1 MEQTPWF
8 SHYDKDV
15 PRTLVP
21 YPERTLLDYIADTA
35 REHPD
40 LPALL
45 FKGLRIPYGEL
56 ERVTDVFAAA
66 LAELG
71 VKKGDRVAL
80 LLPNCPQFIIAELGV
95 WKAGGT
101 VCPLNPIYTER
112 ELEEPLNNCA
122 PETIVTLTLFYNRVK
137 SIQPN
142 TKLRRVI
149 ATNIKEFLPPVLRFL
164 FTLVKEKKE
173 GHRIRLQPGDLWFSD
188 LLKPTGPDRR
198 PSVSI
203 SPDDPAVILLSG
215 GTTGT
220 PKGAVGTHRGLMM
233 SGLQLNCWV
242 KNLKSESQDIALL
255 PLPLFHVYAHAGIQC
270 RGFVSGSALSLI
282 PNPRDI
288 KDILHTIRKVRP
300 SFFVSVPTLF
310 IALLNHP
317 DVKAG
322 KVDFKSVKLCIS
334 GAAPLMAETKKSF
347 EELTGGRILEGYSLT
362 EAMMACTVNPAL
374 GVRKIGSIGMPLP
387 DVEVRIADPDAGDK
401 TLPTGEVGEILMRAP
416 QLMQGYWQNPVETA
430 GVLQVHGEG
439 GPWLH
444 TGDLGYMDEDGY
456 VFIVDRKKDVIKPS
470 GFQVW
475 PREVEEV
482 VSSHPA
488 VLEVGV
494 AGVPDDYQGEAVKA
508 WVVLRSGQ
516 EATADEIRQHC
527 RQKLAPYK
535 VPKHVEFRQSLPKSM
550 VGKVLRRL
558 LAQEE
563 RAKVA
568 EKKKPRC
575 SGHEA

>member
-8 SHYDKDV
+8 NHYDKGV
-15 PRTLVP
+15 PRTLTP
-21 YPERTLLDYIADTA
+21 YPERTLLDYVADVA
-35 REHPD
+35 REHPE
-40 LPALL
+40 LAALL
-45 FKGLRIPYGEL
+45 FKGLRVTYGEL
-56 ERVTDVFAAA
+56 ERLTDAFAVG
-66 LAELG
+66 LAGLG

-80 LLPNCPQFIIAELGV
+80 LLPNSPQFIIAELGA
-95 WKAGGT
+95 WKAGAT
-101 VCPLNPIYTER
+101 VLPLNPIYTES
-112 ELEEPLNNCA
+112 ELEGPLVNCG
-122 PETIVTLTLFYNRVK
+122 PETAVTLTLFYNRVK

-142 TKLRRVI
+142 TKLKRVI
-149 ATNIKEFLPPVLRFL
+149 ASNIKEFLPPVLRLL

-173 GHRIRLQPGDLWFSD
+173 GHRIHLQPGDSWFSD
-188 LLKPTGPDRR
+188 LLKTTGPDRK
-198 PSVSI
+198 PGVSVH
-203 SPDDPAVILLSG
+203 PDDPAIILLSG

-220 PKGAVGTHRGLMM
+220 PKGAVGTHRSLVS
-233 SGLQLNCWV
+233 SGLQLTSWV
-242 KNLKSESQDIALL
+242 KNLKSESQDIIML
-255 PLPLFHVYAHAGIQC
+255 PLPLFHVYANAGIQC
-270 RGFVSGSALSLI
+270 EAFLNGNTLSLI

-288 KDILHTIRKVRP
+288 KDVLHAIRKDRP
-300 SFFVSVPTLF
+300 TFFISVPTLF

-322 KVDFKSVKLCIS
+322 KVDFKSIKLCIS

-374 GVRKIGSIGMPLP
+374 GVKKLGSIGMPLP
-387 DVEVRIADPDAGDK
+387 DVEVRIADPEFGDK
-401 TLPTGEVGEILMRAP
+401 ILPAGEVGELLLRAP
-416 QLMQGYWQNPVETA
+416 QLMKGYWQNPEETA
-430 GVLQVHGEG
+430 AVLQVHGEG

-444 TGDLGYMDEDGY
+444 TGDLGYMDEEGY
-456 VFIVDRKKDVIKPS
+456 IFIVDRKKDVIKPS

-516 EATADEIRQHC
+516 QATADEIRRYC

-535 VPKHVEFRQSLPKSM
+535 VPKHIEFREGLPKSM

-563 RAKVA
+563 R
-568 EKKKPRC
+568 EKR
-575 SGHEA
+575 A

>member
-1 MEQTPWF
+1 MEMTPWF
-8 SHYDKDV
+8 KHYDEGV
-15 PRTLVP
+15 PRTLRP
-21 YPERTLLDYIADTA
+21 YPERTLLDYIADSA

-40 LPALL
+40 HPAIL
-45 FKGLRIPYGEL
+45 FKGLRVTYGQL
-56 ERVTDVFAAA
+56 ERLSDAFAVA
-66 LAELG
+66 LAGLG

-80 LLPNCPQFIIAELGV
+80 LLPNSPQFIIAEVGA
-95 WKAGGT
+95 WKAGAT
-101 VCPLNPIYTER
+101 VFPLNPIYTES
-112 ELEEPLNNCA
+112 ELEGPLNNCA
-122 PETIVTLTLFYNRVK
+122 PETIITLTLFYNRVK

-142 TKLRRVI
+142 TKLKRVI
-149 ATNIKEFLPPVLRFL
+149 ASNIKDFLPPILRFL

-173 GHRIRLQPGDLWFSD
+173 GHRIHLQPGDFWFSD
-188 LLKPTGPDRR
+188 LLKTTGSETKPRV
-198 PSVSI
+198 SV
-203 SPDDPAVILLSG
+203 SPDDPAIILLSG

-220 PKGAVGTHRGLMM
+220 PKGAVGTHRSLVS
-233 SGLQLNCWV
+233 SGLQLGSWV
-242 KNLKSESQDIALL
+242 KNLKSESQDIIML
-255 PLPLFHVYAHAGIQC
+255 PLPLFHVYANAGIQC
-270 RGFVSGSALSLI
+270 EAFVGGNTLSLP

-288 KDILHTIRKVRP
+288 TDVLHAIRKDRP
-300 SFFVSVPTLF
+300 TFFVSVPTLF

-322 KVDFKSVKLCIS
+322 KVDFKSIKLCIS

-374 GVRKIGSIGMPLP
+374 GAKKIGSIGMPLP
-387 DVEVRIADPDAGDK
+387 DVEARIVDPDSGDK
-401 TLPTGEVGEILMRAP
+401 ILPAGEVGEILLRAP
-416 QLMQGYWQNPVETA
+416 QLMQGYWQNPEETA
-430 GVLQVHGEG
+430 GVLRVHGEG

-456 VFIVDRKKDVIKPS
+456 TFIVDRKKDVIKPS

-482 VSSHPA
+482 ISSHPA

-516 EATADEIRQHC
+516 KATTDEIRQFC

-535 VPKHVEFRQSLPKSM
+535 VPKHIEFREGLPKSM

-563 RAKVA
+563 KAKRA
-568 EKKKPRC
+568 
-575 SGHEA
+575 

>member
-1 MEQTPWF
+1 MEMTPWF
-8 SHYDKDV
+8 KHYDEGV
-15 PRTLVP
+15 PRTLRP
-21 YPERTLLDYIADTA
+21 YPERTLLDYIADSA

-40 LPALL
+40 HPAIL
-45 FKGLRIPYGEL
+45 FKGLRVTYGQL
-56 ERVTDVFAAA
+56 ERLSDAFAVA
-66 LAELG
+66 LAGLG

-80 LLPNCPQFIIAELGV
+80 LLPNSPQFIIAEVGA
-95 WKAGGT
+95 WKAGAT
-101 VCPLNPIYTER
+101 VFPLNPIYTES
-112 ELEEPLNNCA
+112 ELEGPLNNCA
-122 PETIVTLTLFYNRVK
+122 PETIITLTLFYNRVK

-142 TKLRRVI
+142 TKLKRVI
-149 ATNIKEFLPPVLRFL
+149 ASNIKDFLPPILRFL

-173 GHRIRLQPGDLWFSD
+173 GHRIHLQPGDFWFSD
-188 LLKPTGPDRR
+188 LLKTTGSETKPRV
-198 PSVSI
+198 SV
-203 SPDDPAVILLSG
+203 SPDDPAIILLSG

-220 PKGAVGTHRGLMM
+220 PKGAVGTHRSLVS
-233 SGLQLNCWV
+233 SGLQLGSWV
-242 KNLKSESQDIALL
+242 KNLKSESQDIIML
-255 PLPLFHVYAHAGIQC
+255 PLPLFHVYANAGIQC
-270 RGFVSGSALSLI
+270 EAFVGGNTLSLP

-288 KDILHTIRKVRP
+288 TDVLHAIRKDRP
-300 SFFVSVPTLF
+300 TFFVSVPTLF

-322 KVDFKSVKLCIS
+322 KVDFKSIKLCIS

-374 GVRKIGSIGMPLP
+374 GAKKIGSIGMPLP
-387 DVEVRIADPDAGDK
+387 DVEARIVDPDSGDK
-401 TLPTGEVGEILMRAP
+401 ILPSGEVGEILLRAP
-416 QLMQGYWQNPVETA
+416 QLMQGYWQNPEETA
-430 GVLQVHGEG
+430 GVLRVHGEG

-456 VFIVDRKKDVIKPS
+456 IFIVDRKKDVIKPS

-482 VSSHPA
+482 ISSHPA

-516 EATADEIRQHC
+516 KATIDEIRQFC

-535 VPKHVEFRQSLPKSM
+535 VPKHIEFREGLPKSM

-563 RAKVA
+563 KAKRA
-568 EKKKPRC
+568 
-575 SGHEA
+575 

>member
-1 MEQTPWF
+1 MEMTPWF
-8 SHYDKDV
+8 KHYDEGV
-15 PRTLVP
+15 PRTLRP
-21 YPERTLLDYIADTA
+21 YPERTLLDYIADSA

-40 LPALL
+40 HPAIL
-45 FKGLRIPYGEL
+45 FKGLRVTYGQL
-56 ERVTDVFAAA
+56 ERLSDAFAMA
-66 LAELG
+66 LAGLG

-80 LLPNCPQFIIAELGV
+80 LLPNSPQFIIAEVGA
-95 WKAGGT
+95 WKAGAT
-101 VCPLNPIYTER
+101 VFPLNPIYTES
-112 ELEEPLNNCA
+112 ELEGPLNNCA
-122 PETIVTLTLFYNRVK
+122 PETIITLTLFYNRVK

-142 TKLRRVI
+142 TKLKRVI
-149 ATNIKEFLPPVLRFL
+149 ASNIKDFLPPILRFL

-173 GHRIRLQPGDLWFSD
+173 GHRIHLQPGDFWFSD
-188 LLKPTGPDRR
+188 LLKTTGSETKPRV
-198 PSVSI
+198 SV
-203 SPDDPAVILLSG
+203 SPDDPAIILLSG

-220 PKGAVGTHRGLMM
+220 PKGAVGTHRSLVS
-233 SGLQLNCWV
+233 SGLQLGSWV
-242 KNLKSESQDIALL
+242 KNLKSESQDIIML
-255 PLPLFHVYAHAGIQC
+255 PLPLFHVYANAGIQC
-270 RGFVSGSALSLI
+270 EAFVGGNTLSLP

-288 KDILHTIRKVRP
+288 TDVLHAIRKDRP
-300 SFFVSVPTLF
+300 TFFVSVPTLF

-322 KVDFKSVKLCIS
+322 KVDFKSIKLCIS

-374 GVRKIGSIGMPLP
+374 GAKKIGSIGMPLP
-387 DVEVRIADPDAGDK
+387 DVEARIVDPDSGDK
-401 TLPTGEVGEILMRAP
+401 ILPAGEVGEILLRAP
-416 QLMQGYWQNPVETA
+416 QLMQGYWQNPEETA
-430 GVLQVHGEG
+430 GVLRVHGEG

-456 VFIVDRKKDVIKPS
+456 IFIVDRKKDVIKPS

-482 VSSHPA
+482 ISSHPA

-516 EATADEIRQHC
+516 KATIDEIRQFC

-535 VPKHVEFRQSLPKSM
+535 VPKHIEFREGLPKSM

-563 RAKVA
+563 KAKRA
-568 EKKKPRC
+568 
-575 SGHEA
+575 

>member
-1 MEQTPWF
+1 MEMTPWF
-8 SHYDKDV
+8 RHYDEGV
-15 PRTLVP
+15 PRTLRP
-21 YPERTLLDYIADTA
+21 YPERTLLDYIADSA

-40 LPALL
+40 HPAIL
-45 FKGLRIPYGEL
+45 FKGLRVTYGQL
-56 ERVTDVFAAA
+56 ERLSDAFAVA
-66 LAELG
+66 LAGLG

-80 LLPNCPQFIIAELGV
+80 LLPNSPQFIIAELGA
-95 WKAGGT
+95 WKAGAT
-101 VCPLNPIYTER
+101 VFPLNPMYTES
-112 ELEEPLNNCA
+112 ELEGPLNNCA

-142 TKLRRVI
+142 TKVKRVI
-149 ATNIKEFLPPVLRFL
+149 ASNIKEFLPPVLRFL

-173 GHRIRLQPGDLWFSD
+173 GHRIHLQPGDFWFSD
-188 LLKPTGPDRR
+188 LLKTTGPERK
-198 PSVSI
+198 PSVSV
-203 SPDDPAVILLSG
+203 SPDDPAIILLSG

-220 PKGAVGTHRGLMM
+220 PKGAVGTHRSLVS
-233 SGLQLNCWV
+233 SGLQMDFWV
-242 KNLKSESQDIALL
+242 KNLKSELQDIIML
-255 PLPLFHVYAHAGIQC
+255 PLPLFHVYANAGIQC
-270 RGFVSGSALSLI
+270 TAFVSGNVLSLI

-288 KDILHTIRKVRP
+288 KDVLHAIRKDRP
-300 SFFVSVPTLF
+300 TFFISVPTLF

-322 KVDFKSVKLCIS
+322 KVDFKSIKLCIS

-374 GVRKIGSIGMPLP
+374 GVKKIGSIGVPLP
-387 DVEVRIADPDAGDK
+387 DVEARIVDPDSGDK
-401 TLPTGEVGEILMRAP
+401 ILPAGEVGEILLRAP
-416 QLMQGYWQNPVETA
+416 QLMQGYWQNPEETA

-456 VFIVDRKKDVIKPS
+456 IFIVDRKKDVIKPS

-482 VSSHPA
+482 ISSHPA

-516 EATADEIRQHC
+516 QATVDEIRQYC

-535 VPKHVEFRQSLPKSM
+535 VPKHIEFREGLPKSM

-558 LAQEE
+558 LAQED
-563 RAKVA
+563 RAKRA
-568 EKKKPRC
+568 
-575 SGHEA
+575 